1 MLYYAESFNK
11 CILRVHACPSV
22 FICVCVSRCLE
33 CAMLAGGGLMD
44 PICDDYTLDFCALD
58 LCASG
63 VCSLVKL

>member
-33 CAMLAGGGLMD
+33 CAMLMD